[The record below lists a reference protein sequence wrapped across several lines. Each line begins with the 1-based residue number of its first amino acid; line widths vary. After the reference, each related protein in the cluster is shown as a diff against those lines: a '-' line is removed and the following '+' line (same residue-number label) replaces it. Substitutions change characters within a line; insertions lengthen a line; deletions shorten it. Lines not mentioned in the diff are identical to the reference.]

1 MSENKWNWEQ
11 GNWPNFVFDY
21 NALAPF
27 EKRFQRESG
36 TLFGSVKH
44 IAGDDLDQLT
54 IEILSQEAEK
64 TSAIEGE
71 QLNRESLQSSIRK
84 NLGLDPGRAIKS
96 TPAEIGISTL
106 MVEVYRSFQAELD
119 HQALFD
125 WHKLVCN
132 GRTDLE
138 VVGGYREHED
148 PMQVVSNRL
157 DVDSPRVHFEAPPS
171 TEMTRE
177 MDGFLS
183 WFGSTNPQAG
193 GEMTPLVR
201 AGYAHLYFLCIHPFE
216 DGNGRIARAIS
227 EKAISQDLGQGA
239 LLSLSQ
245 VIESEKND
253 YYQQLELHNY
263 TLDIT
268 NWLLYFSDVVIRAQA
283 RTQTLVEFLIA
294 KSRFFQTY
302 GELLNERQLKV
313 VKRMFEA
320 GPDGF
325 TGGLSSKNYQS
336 IAKTSSATAT
346 RDLKNLVH
354 IGALTSKGAL
364 KATRYYLNLNN

>member
-1 MSENKWNWEQ
+1 MTEHKWNWQQDE
-11 GNWPNFVFDY
+11 WPNFVFDY
-21 NALAPF
+21 DVLASQ

-44 IAGDDLDQLT
+44 IPGDDLDQLT

-71 QLNRESLQSSIRK
+71 LLNRESLQSSIRK
-84 NLGLDPGRAIKS
+84 NLGLSPTKPVKS
-96 TPAEIGISTL
+96 TPAEIGISAMMVDVYQTFEDDLTHETL
-106 MVEVYRSFQAELD
+106 FN
-119 HQALFD
+119 

-132 GRTDLE
+132 GRSDLD
-138 VVGGYREHED
+138 VTGGYREHED

-157 DVDSPRVHFEAPPS
+157 DVDAPRVHFEAPPS
-171 TEMTRE
+171 AEMSQE
-177 MDGFLS
+177 MNVFIE
-183 WFGSTNPQAG
+183 WFGSTSPKI
-193 GEMTPLVR
+193 GEVMTPLVR

-245 VIESEKND
+245 IIESEKNE
-253 YYQQLELHNY
+253 YYRQLELHNHS
-263 TLDIT
+263 LEIT
-268 NWLLYFSDVVIRAQA
+268 NWLLYFSDVVLRAQA
-283 RTQTLVEFLIA
+283 RSQELIEFLIA
-294 KSRFFQTY
+294 KSQFFQTHS
-302 GELLNERQLKV
+302 EQLNERQQKV
-313 VKRMFEA
+313 LKRMFAA

-325 TGGLSSKNYQS
+325 EGGLSSKNYQS

-346 RDLKNLVH
+346 RDLQDLVKK
-354 IGALTSKGAL
+354 GALFSRGSL
-364 KATRYYLNLNN
+364 KATRYYLGN